1 LKKKKKTIEKWVG
14 NWRYRREESKHKEA
28 LETSLYHQRN
38 RHFVAGLAAPQEEYA
53 HTHTHTYN
61 GRVYSGK
68 IRSRREWG
76 LDKNNFPLALN
87 NN

>member
-1 LKKKKKTIEKWVG
+1 MGGGTA
-14 NWRYRREESKHKEA
+14 EEYKHKEA
-28 LETSLYHQRN
+28 LETSLDHQRN
-38 RHFVAGLAAPQEEYA
+38 RHFVAGLGAPQAY
-53 HTHTHTYN
+53 THSTHIYIMD
-61 GRVYSGK
+61 VYSG